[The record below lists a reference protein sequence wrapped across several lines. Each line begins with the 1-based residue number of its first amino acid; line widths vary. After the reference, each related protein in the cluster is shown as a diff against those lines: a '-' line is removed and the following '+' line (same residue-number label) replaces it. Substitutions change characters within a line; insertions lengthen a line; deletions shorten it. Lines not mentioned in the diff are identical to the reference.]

1 MIRLLHSIFGVHLS
15 IVVLAVLLALLAGC
29 NSSANTYRDPPEFDW
44 RPDQIMWEN
53 NIRNCRAQPQCNAAD
68 LFRRN

>member
-1 MIRLLHSIFGVHLS
+1 MIRLLHSIFVVHLS
-15 IVVLAVLLALLAGC
+15 IVVLAVLLAGC

-44 RPDQIMWEN
+44 MPDQIMWEN